1 MDEDDDKDEFADEFP
16 ESVDT
21 TPPEDV
27 YDDVFVGMTAD
38 ATSIL
43 FEECRG
49 KFTRAQIKF
58 LFEENRPQRLCS
70 KIK

>member
-21 TPPEDV
+21 TPEDV
-27 YDDVFVGMTAD
+27 YDDLLFGITVD

-43 FEECRG
+43 FEEFRWE
-49 KFTRAQIKF
+49 FSRAQMKF
-58 LFEENRPQRLCS
+58 PFEENSPQRQRS
-70 KIK
+70 KIN

>member
-43 FEECRG
+43 FEEC
-49 KFTRAQIKF
+49 
-58 LFEENRPQRLCS
+58 
-70 KIK
+70 

>member
-1 MDEDDDKDEFADEFP
+1 MLLDDVILDEEEFILDEFCNLDVAEMDEDDDKDEFADEFP

-43 FEECRG
+43 FEEC
-49 KFTRAQIKF
+49 
-58 LFEENRPQRLCS
+58 
-70 KIK
+70 